1 MFGINENV
9 YKNLIDYF
17 KENNQ
22 IKRVTLFGS
31 RAKGNPNFNSDIDIC
46 IEYLGRNKGTI
57 MEEINDLVG
66 IYSCDIV
73 FFDALNKELE
83 SQIFK
88 YGVEIYKA

>member
-17 KENNQ
+17 KENNE
-22 IKRVTLFGS
+22 IKRVVLFGS
-31 RAKGNPNFNSDIDIC
+31 RAKGNQNFNSDIDIC
-46 IEYLGRNKGTI
+46 IEYLGSNKGTV
-57 MEEINDLVG
+57 MEEIDDLVG

-73 FFDALNKELE
+73 FFDNLNKEVE